1 MGDQDTMTEVPAALK
16 RLAKYMVRGFYGLEH
31 SLTLDVLIR
40 YPCVKEDDI
49 ALLLK
54 FEKKQL
60 RAILNTLKADK
71 FIKCRMRVETGSDGK
86 STKHNYYYINYKVL
100 VDVVK
105 YKLDH
110 VRRKIESDERE
121 STIRAS
127 FKCPGCH
134 STYSDLEVNQL
145 FDPFTE
151 LFRCTYCNAEVE
163 EDFSSVPKRDARTL
177 LAKFNEQI
185 EPIFLLLRET
195 EDIVL
200 PCELL
205 EPQPTYIPELA
216 NSCEQSFD
224 MMAVDM
230 QGNQGRWANKTS
242 SMDNMYVQSVTI
254 NVHEPELKKVK
265 EKKGKEQPVWMKE
278 STVSVPEVLPEEI
291 KTDLLPEEQENVDEN
306 ANKKDDGADNEV
318 LRTLLIHEMKSGSGP
333 SVTQITKSDSESDTS
348 ESDEEKKRAKP
359 EGAKPMSSVE
369 QDEEAEA
376 DDPVVMVGGQSHVY
390 SEVSQNPSLVSF
402 MTEEEREVYIK
413 IGQQMFQSAF
423 E

>member
-40 YPCVKEDDI
+40 YSCVKEEDI

-60 RAILNTLKADK
+60 RAILNTLRGDK
-71 FIKCRMRVETGSDGK
+71 FIKCRMRVETGANGK

-121 STIRAS
+121 STTRAS

-163 EDFSSVPKRDARTL
+163 EDFSSMPKRDARTL

-185 EPIFLLLRET
+185 EPIFVLLQET

-200 PCELL
+200 PPELL

-216 NSCEQSFD
+216 NSCEQSSD
-224 MMAVDM
+224 MPMVDM
-230 QGNQGRWANKTS
+230 QGRWANRTS
-242 SMDNMYVQSVTI
+242 SIDNMYVQNVTI
-254 NVHEPELKKVK
+254 NVREHELKKVK

-278 STVSVPEVLPEEI
+278 STVTVSEALPEEMKANI
-291 KTDLLPEEQENVDEN
+291 VPEEPENVDEN
-306 ANKKDDGADNEV
+306 ANKNSGADNEV
-318 LRTLLIHEMKSGSGP
+318 IRTLLIHEMKSGSGP
-333 SVTQITKSDSESDTS
+333 PVSQITKSDSESDTS
-348 ESDEEKKRAKP
+348 ESDEERKRTKP
-359 EGAKPMSSVE
+359 AAGKPIDSIE
-369 QDEEAEA
+369 QEEEVEA
-376 DDPVVMVGGQSHVY
+376 DDPVLMVGGQPHVY
-390 SEVSQNPSLVSF
+390 SEVSQNPELVSF
-402 MTEEEREVYIK
+402 MTDEEREVYIK
-413 IGQQMFQSAF
+413 IGQEMFQSAF

>member
-1 MGDQDTMTEVPAALK
+1 MADQDTMTEVPAALK
-16 RLAKYMVRGFYGLEH
+16 RLAKYMVRGFYGLEY

-40 YPCVKEDDI
+40 YPCVKEEDI

-60 RAILNTLKADK
+60 RTILQTLKGDK
-71 FIKCRMRVETGSDGK
+71 IVKCRMRVQTGPNGK

-100 VDVVK
+100 VDVIK

-121 STIRAS
+121 STNRAS

-151 LFRCTYCNAEVE
+151 LFRCTYCYQEVE
-163 EDFSSVPKRDARTL
+163 EDFSSLPKRDARTL

-200 PCELL
+200 PSELL
-205 EPQPTYIPELA
+205 EPQPTDIPELA
-216 NSCEQSFD
+216 DSYEQSAAIGSMD
-224 MMAVDM
+224 LH
-230 QGNQGRWANKTS
+230 GCQGRWADKSS
-242 SMDNMYVQSVTI
+242 SMGNMYVQNITI
-254 NVHEPELKKVK
+254 NVHEGELKKVK
-265 EKKGKEQPVWMKE
+265 EKKGKEQPVWMTK
-278 STVSVPEVLPEEI
+278 STVHEVPPELNASFETNEPDI
-291 KTDLLPEEQENVDEN
+291 DEN
-306 ANKKDDGADNEV
+306 ANKKDSGGDNEV
-318 LRTLLIHEMKSGSGP
+318 FRTLLIHEMKSGSGP
-333 SVTQITKSDSESDTS
+333 TPTQTSKSDSDSDTS
-348 ESDEEKKRAKP
+348 ESDDEKKRTKP
-359 EGAKPMSSVE
+359 APINPSSSAEQEEEG
-369 QDEEAEA
+369 EAV
-376 DDPVVMVGGQSHVY
+376 DPVVMVGGQPHVY
-390 SEVSQNPSLVSF
+390 SEVSQNPTLVSF
-402 MTEEEREVYIK
+402 MTDEEREAYIK

>member
-1 MGDQDTMTEVPAALK
+1 MGDNDTMTEVPAALK
-16 RLAKYMVRGFYGLEH
+16 RLAKYIVRGFYGLEH
-31 SLTLDVLIR
+31 SLALDVLIR
-40 YPCVKEDDI
+40 YPCVKEDDM

-60 RAILNTLKADK
+60 RGILNTLKADK
-71 FIKCRMRVETGSDGK
+71 CIKCRIRIETGANGK
-86 STKHNYYYINYKVL
+86 STKHNYYYINYKLL

-163 EDFSSVPKRDARTL
+163 EDFSSMPKRDARTL
-177 LAKFNEQI
+177 LARFNEQI

-200 PCELL
+200 PCDLL

-216 NSCEQSFD
+216 NS
-224 MMAVDM
+224 
-230 QGNQGRWANKTS
+230 T
-242 SMDNMYVQSVTI
+242 
-254 NVHEPELKKVK
+254 
-265 EKKGKEQPVWMKE
+265 
-278 STVSVPEVLPEEI
+278 
-291 KTDLLPEEQENVDEN
+291 
-306 ANKKDDGADNEV
+306 
-318 LRTLLIHEMKSGSGP
+318 
-333 SVTQITKSDSESDTS
+333 
-348 ESDEEKKRAKP
+348 
-359 EGAKPMSSVE
+359 
-369 QDEEAEA
+369 
-376 DDPVVMVGGQSHVY
+376 
-390 SEVSQNPSLVSF
+390 
-402 MTEEEREVYIK
+402 
-413 IGQQMFQSAF
+413 
-423 E
+423 

>member
-40 YPCVKEDDI
+40 YPCVKEEDI

-71 FIKCRMRVETGSDGK
+71 FIKCRMRVETGSNGK
-86 STKHNYYYINYKVL
+86 STKYNYYYINYKVL

-127 FKCPGCH
+127 FKCPGCQ
-134 STYSDLEVNQL
+134 SNYSDLEVNQL
-145 FDPFTE
+145 FDPVTE

-163 EDFSSVPKRDARTL
+163 EDFSSMPKRDARTL

-185 EPIFLLLRET
+185 EPIFVLLQET

-200 PCELL
+200 PIELL

-216 NSCEQSFD
+216 NSCEQSSD
-224 MMAVDM
+224 MPAVDM
-230 QGNQGRWANKTS
+230 QGNQGRWSSKTS

-254 NVHEPELKKVK
+254 NVREPELKKVK

-278 STVSVPEVLPEEI
+278 STVSVPEAPLEEI
-291 KTDLLPEEQENVDEN
+291 KPDVSEELQNVDEN
-306 ANKKDDGADNEV
+306 ANKNDKGADNEV
-318 LRTLLIHEMKSGSGP
+318 LRTLLIHEMKSGSCP
-333 SVTQITKSDSESDTS
+333 TVVQITKSDSDSDTS
-348 ESDEEKKRAKP
+348 ESDEEKKCPKP
-359 EGAKPMSSVE
+359 AGGDPMSSAE
-369 QDEEAEA
+369 QEEEAEA
-376 DDPVVMVGGQSHVY
+376 DDPVIMVGGQPHVY

-402 MTEEEREVYIK
+402 MTDEEREAYIK

>member
-16 RLAKYMVRGFYGLEH
+16 RLAKYMVRGFFGLEH

-40 YPCVKEDDI
+40 YSCVKEEDI

-54 FEKKQL
+54 FEKRQL
-60 RAILNTLKADK
+60 RAILNTLRADK
-71 FIKCRMRVETGSDGK
+71 FIKCRMRVETGANGK

-121 STIRAS
+121 STTRAS
-127 FKCPGCH
+127 FKCPGCL

-163 EDFSSVPKRDARTL
+163 EDFSSMPKRDARTL

-185 EPIFLLLRET
+185 EPIFGLLQET

-200 PCELL
+200 PSELL
-205 EPQPTYIPELA
+205 EPQPAYIPELS
-216 NSCEQSFD
+216 NSCEQGSD
-224 MMAVDM
+224 TTVVDM
-230 QGNQGRWANKTS
+230 QGRWANRTS
-242 SMDNMYVQSVTI
+242 SVDMYVQNVTI
-254 NVHEPELKKVK
+254 NVREHELKKVK

-278 STVSVPEVLPEEI
+278 STVSVPEAHPEDI
-291 KTDLLPEEQENVDEN
+291 KADLSPEVEEKVDEN
-306 ANKKDDGADNEV
+306 ANKESVCDNEV
-318 LRTLLIHEMKSGSGP
+318 IRTLLIHEMKSGSGP
-333 SVTQITKSDSESDTS
+333 PVSQITKSDSESDTS
-348 ESDEEKKRAKP
+348 ESDEETKRTNPGAGKP
-359 EGAKPMSSVE
+359 LISAE
-369 QDEEAEA
+369 EEAED
-376 DDPVVMVGGQSHVY
+376 DDPVVMVGGQPHVY

-402 MTEEEREVYIK
+402 MTEEEREAYIK
-413 IGQQMFQSAF
+413 IGQEMFQSAF

>member
-1 MGDQDTMTEVPAALK
+1 MGDQDMMTEVPAALK

-40 YPCVKEDDI
+40 YPCVKEEDI
-49 ALLLK
+49 AQLLK
-54 FEKKQL
+54 YEKKQL
-60 RAILNTLKADK
+60 RTILNTLKADK
-71 FIKCRMRVETGSDGK
+71 FIKCRMRVETGSNGK

-127 FKCPGCH
+127 FKCPGCL

-151 LFRCTYCNAEVE
+151 LFRCTYCNVEVE
-163 EDFSSVPKRDARTL
+163 EDFSSLPKRDARTL

-185 EPIFLLLRET
+185 EPIFMLLQET

-200 PCELL
+200 PSELL
-205 EPQPTYIPELA
+205 EPQPTEIPGLTGSYEQLA
-216 NSCEQSFD
+216 GSSL
-224 MMAVDM
+224 VDPL
-230 QGNQGRWANKTS
+230 GNFGKWANKNS
-242 SMDNMYVQSVTI
+242 SVGNLYVQDVTI
-254 NVHEPELKKVK
+254 NVHELEVKKIK
-265 EKKGKEQPVWMKE
+265 EKKGKEQPVWMKA
-278 STVSVPEVLPEEI
+278 STVYEAHQEDMTDNVPP
-291 KTDLLPEEQENVDEN
+291 DDPADVDEN
-306 ANKKDDGADNEV
+306 ANKKDTGADNEV
-318 LRTLLIHEMKSGSGP
+318 IKTLLIHELKSGSGP
-333 SVTQITKSDSESDTS
+333 AVTQISKSDSDSDTS
-348 ESDEEKKRAKP
+348 ESEEEKKRIKP
-359 EGAKPMSSVE
+359 AQVNPATSAEQVE
-369 QDEEAEA
+369 EVEAV
-376 DDPVVMVGGQSHVY
+376 DPVVMVGGQAHVY
-390 SEVSQNPSLVSF
+390 SEVSQNPGLVSF
-402 MTEEEREVYIK
+402 MNDEEREAYIK

>member
-16 RLAKYMVRGFYGLEH
+16 RLAKYMVQGFYGLEY

-40 YPCVKEDDI
+40 YSCVKEDDI
-49 ALLLK
+49 CLLLK

-60 RAILNTLKADK
+60 RTILQTLKSDK
-71 FIKCRMRVETGSDGK
+71 FIKCRMRVQTGPNGK

-100 VDVVK
+100 VDVIK

-121 STIRAS
+121 STNRAS
-127 FKCPGCH
+127 FKCPGCLN
-134 STYSDLEVNQL
+134 TYSDLEVNQL

-151 LFRCTYCNAEVE
+151 LFRCTYCNQEVE
-163 EDFSSVPKRDARTL
+163 EDFSSLPKRDARTL

-200 PCELL
+200 PTELL
-205 EPQPTYIPELA
+205 EPQPTDIPELA
-216 NSCEQSFD
+216 GSCDQSAAIAAMD
-224 MMAVDM
+224 L
-230 QGNQGRWANKTS
+230 QGCYGRWANKSS
-242 SMDNMYVQSVTI
+242 SMGNLYVQNITI
-254 NVHEPELKKVK
+254 NVREPELKKVK
-265 EKKGKEQPVWMKE
+265 DKKGKEQPVWMKH
-278 STVSVPEVLPEEI
+278 STVHEAQEEMSASFT
-291 KTDLLPEEQENVDEN
+291 TDEPVDEN
-306 ANKKDDGADNEV
+306 SNKKDTGGGDNEV
-318 LRTLLIHEMKSGSGP
+318 IRTLLIHEIKSGSGP
-333 SVTQITKSDSESDTS
+333 TPTQISKSDSDSDTS

-359 EGAKPMSSVE
+359 APIAPSNSTEQEEEG
-369 QDEEAEA
+369 EAV
-376 DDPVVMVGGQSHVY
+376 DPVVNVGGQPHVY
-390 SEVSQNPSLVSF
+390 SEVSQNPMLVSF
-402 MTEEEREVYIK
+402 MTDEERELYIK

>member
-1 MGDQDTMTEVPAALK
+1 MGDNDTMTEVPAALK
-16 RLAKYMVRGFYGLEH
+16 RLAKYIVRGFYGLEH
-31 SLTLDVLIR
+31 SLALDVLIR
-40 YPCVKEDDI
+40 YPCVKEDDM

-60 RAILNTLKADK
+60 RGILNTLKADK
-71 FIKCRMRVETGSDGK
+71 CIKCRIRIETGANGK
-86 STKHNYYYINYKVL
+86 STKHNYYYINYKLL

-163 EDFSSVPKRDARTL
+163 EDFSSMPKRDARTL
-177 LAKFNEQI
+177 LARFNEQI

-200 PCELL
+200 PCDLL

-216 NSCEQSFD
+216 NSCEQMSD
-224 MMAVDM
+224 MSVIDM
-230 QGNQGRWANKTS
+230 QMHQGRWANRPS
-242 SMDNMYVQSVTI
+242 SGDNMYVQNVTI
-254 NVHEPELKKVK
+254 NVRETELKKVK

-278 STVSVPEVLPEEI
+278 STVIDVPPEEVQP
-291 KTDLLPEEQENVDEN
+291 KLCE
-306 ANKKDDGADNEV
+306 
-318 LRTLLIHEMKSGSGP
+318 
-333 SVTQITKSDSESDTS
+333 
-348 ESDEEKKRAKP
+348 
-359 EGAKPMSSVE
+359 
-369 QDEEAEA
+369 
-376 DDPVVMVGGQSHVY
+376 Y
-390 SEVSQNPSLVSF
+390 
-402 MTEEEREVYIK
+402 
-413 IGQQMFQSAF
+413 
-423 E
+423 

>member
-1 MGDQDTMTEVPAALK
+1 MGNEDAMTEVPAALK
-16 RLAKYMVRGFYGLEH
+16 RLAKYMVRGFFGLEH

-49 ALLLK
+49 AMLLK

-60 RAILNTLKADK
+60 RGILNTLRADK
-71 FIKCRMRVETGSDGK
+71 FIKCRIRVETGSNGK

-121 STIRAS
+121 STTRAS

-145 FDPFTE
+145 FDPVTE
-151 LFRCTYCNAEVE
+151 LFRCTYCYAEVE
-163 EDFSSVPKRDARTL
+163 EDFSSMPKRDARTL

-185 EPIFLLLRET
+185 APIFVLLQET

-205 EPQPTYIPELA
+205 EPPPTYIPELA
-216 NSCEQSFD
+216 NSCEQSSD
-224 MMAVDM
+224 VPMVDM
-230 QGNQGRWANKTS
+230 QGLQGRWANRTS
-242 SMDNMYVQSVTI
+242 SGDNMYVQNVTI
-254 NVHEPELKKVK
+254 NVRETEVRKVK

-278 STVSVPEVLPEEI
+278 STVSVTEDQPAEI
-291 KTDLLPEEQENVDEN
+291 KADLPFEEPETVDEN
-306 ANKKDDGADNEV
+306 ANKDRGNDNEV
-318 LRTLLIHEMKSGSGP
+318 IRTLLIHEMKSGSLP
-333 SVTQITKSDSESDTS
+333 TVTKIAKSDSESDTS
-348 ESDEEKKRAKP
+348 ESDEEKKHTKLA
-359 EGAKPMSSVE
+359 EGKSTSSAGLE
-369 QDEEAEA
+369 EEAEN
-376 DDPVVMVGGQSHVY
+376 DDPVVMVGGQPHIY
-390 SEVSQNPSLVSF
+390 SEVSQNPGLVSF
-402 MTEEEREVYIK
+402 MTDEEREAYIK
-413 IGQQMFQSAF
+413 IGQQMFQSVY

>member
-1 MGDQDTMTEVPAALK
+1 MGDQDTMSEVPAALK
-16 RLAKYMVRGFYGLEH
+16 RLAKYTVRGFYGLEH

-54 FEKKQL
+54 FEKRQL

-71 FIKCRMRVETGSDGK
+71 IIKCRMRVETGANGK
-86 STKHNYYYINYKVL
+86 STKHNYYYINYKLL

-127 FKCPGCH
+127 FKCPGCF

-145 FDPFTE
+145 FDPFSE

-163 EDFSSVPKRDARTL
+163 EDFSSIPKRDARTL

-185 EPIFLLLRET
+185 EPIFVLLQET

-205 EPQPTYIPELA
+205 EPQPTYIPGLA
-216 NSCEQSFD
+216 NSCEQRSD
-224 MMAVDM
+224 MPIDL
-230 QGNQGRWANKTS
+230 QGNQGRWANRTS
-242 SMDNMYVQSVTI
+242 SMDNMYVQNVTI
-254 NVHEPELKKVK
+254 NVREPELKKVK
-265 EKKGKEQPVWMKE
+265 EKKGKEQPIWMKE
-278 STVSVPEVLPEEI
+278 STVTANEAHEEIEADVPPEE
-291 KTDLLPEEQENVDEN
+291 PEDVDEN
-306 ANKKDDGADNEV
+306 ANKKDTRADNEV
-318 LRTLLIHEMKSGSGP
+318 IKTLLIHEMKSVSGP
-333 SVTQITKSDSESDTS
+333 IVKQITKSDSESDTS
-348 ESDEEKKRAKP
+348 ESDEEKKRTKP
-359 EGAKPMSSVE
+359 AVGKPMSSTE
-369 QDEEAEA
+369 QEEEAEA
-376 DDPVVMVGGQSHVY
+376 DDPVVMVGGQPHVY
-390 SEVSQNPSLVSF
+390 SEVSQNPGLVSF
-402 MTEEEREVYIK
+402 MTDEEREAYIK
-413 IGQQMFQSAF
+413 IGQQVFQSAF